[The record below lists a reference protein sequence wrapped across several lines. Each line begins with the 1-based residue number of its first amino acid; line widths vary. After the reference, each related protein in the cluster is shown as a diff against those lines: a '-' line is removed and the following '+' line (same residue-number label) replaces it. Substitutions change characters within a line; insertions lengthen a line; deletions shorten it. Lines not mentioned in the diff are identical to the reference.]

1 MVKKSN
7 SVSNTPKTRSNNPF
21 TPMRRFFFK
30 LELLKPIAAL
40 GKRVRDQSHLADI
53 LEHLPENKP
62 SKTIDY
68 PPIGSSS
75 SITTPEP
82 KTAAFIKDRVGQQ
95 TRERTARI
103 ALQQHDQPLDA
114 IVITTLPS
122 YPFCC
127 HEDLLMMSRSQL
139 VEVAMLLNSRLPA
152 SSQIEL
158 IDGISDAH
166 IRHSIETLVGIV
178 PDMPGAPKAIKS
190 RPFEWMNT
198 REIDLLTDPEQAIL
212 PSPPTSPLS
221 MRVSR
226 RQEKALPVMMSP
238 PHLLERLEEED
249 ENDFFTMKRPLKK
262 RKVSK
267 SAIVPV
273 SDTSI
278 LDQDIDM
285 EVRTPTRALYLRL
298 PMSVESPTLFMGLA
312 PSHMVLRSHSQYGI
326 EQSSPSPFSSPDV
339 FKVDSAFVNSK
350 PRYRSIGKNPAR
362 KGGRKAGGSQPGS
375 SRKTNKTKTTK
386 HDYLEKKGTIIT
398 RTLNY
403 RPFELPASNSDRY
416 YYTKKPLSS
425 TSTKSSNSSDEKVA
439 IASFE
444 DDKNSGIS
452 PVEREGNQVAGGGIE
467 NLTVG
472 CALEMESENQMDTSD
487 V

>member
-1 MVKKSN
+1 
-7 SVSNTPKTRSNNPF
+7 
-21 TPMRRFFFK
+21 MRRFFFK
-30 LELLKPIAAL
+30 LELLKPIVAL
-40 GKRVRDQSHLADI
+40 GKRVRDQSHVAD
-53 LEHLPENKP
+53 LSEQLPDKK
-62 SKTIDY
+62 SSQAIDD
-68 PPIGSSS
+68 PP
-75 SITTPEP
+75 
-82 KTAAFIKDRVGQQ
+82 IKDRVGQH

-152 SSQIEL
+152 FSQIEL
-158 IDGISDAH
+158 ADGIPDAH

-190 RPFEWMNT
+190 RPFEWMDT
-198 REIDLLTDPEQAIL
+198 RELDLLTDPERDTL

-226 RQEKALPVMMSP
+226 RQEKALPVMTSP

-249 ENDFFTMKRPLKK
+249 ESDFFTMKRPPKK
-262 RKVSK
+262 RKVSR
-267 SAIVPV
+267 STIVPV
-273 SDTSI
+273 SDTSV
-278 LDQDIDM
+278 LDEDIDM
-285 EVRTPTRALYLRL
+285 EGGTLTRARDLRL
-298 PMSVESPTLFMGLA
+298 PLSVESPTLVMNMGLA
-312 PSHMVLRSHSQYGI
+312 SSHMVLRSHSRHGI
-326 EQSSPSPFSSPDV
+326 VQSSPSSISSPDV
-339 FKVDSAFVNSK
+339 FKVDSAFINSK
-350 PRYRSIGKNPAR
+350 PRYRSSGKNSAR
-362 KGGRKAGGSQPGS
+362 KSGRTKAGGSQPSS
-375 SRKTNKTKTTK
+375 SRKINKTKATNLERQTT
-386 HDYLEKKGTIIT
+386 I

-403 RPFELPASNSDRY
+403 RPFELPASNSAR

-439 IASFE
+439 IE
-444 DDKNSGIS
+444 DDKNNGIS
-452 PVEREGNQVAGGGIE
+452 PVEHGDNQVAGGIE

-472 CALEMESENQMDTSD
+472 CTLEMGNQMDTSN